1 MHILFPAIH
10 PYQEHKLEVGD
21 GHTLHVEEC
30 GNAQGLPVLFVH
42 GGPGAGCTANDRCF
56 FDPSIYRII
65 LFDQRGAGR
74 STPHA
79 SLESNTSEHLTQD
92 IEKIRTHLGIDKWV
106 LFGGSWGSTLSL
118 LYAIHYP
125 DRVLGLILRGIF
137 LCREKDLQWFYQFGA
152 SEVFP
157 EYWQMYADF
166 IPEEEQKDFIAAYY
180 QRLTGSD
187 ELVQMAAAKIWSTW
201 EAQCAT
207 LHPNKKVVDRFSDP
221 HNARSIARIEAHFFQ
236 NKMFFPDNFIL
247 ENADKFSDI
256 PGVIIHGRYDMICPA
271 ENALALS
278 AAWPKARL
286 NIVREAGHASAEPGI
301 TDALILATNEMGAQ
315 LS

>member
-1 MHILFPAIH
+1 MHMLFPAIH

-30 GNAQGLPVLFVH
+30 GNAQGIPVLFVH

-56 FDPSIYRII
+56 FDPSLYRII
-65 LFDQRGAGR
+65 LFDQRGSGR

-79 SLESNTSEHLTQD
+79 SLDSNTSEHLAQD
-92 IEKIRTHLGIDKWV
+92 IEKIREHLGIDQWV

-118 LYAIHYP
+118 VYAIHYP
-125 DRVLGLILRGIF
+125 ERVKAMILRGIF

-152 SEVFP
+152 SEIFP
-157 EYWQMYADF
+157 EYWQTYVDF
-166 IPEEEQKDFIAAYY
+166 IPEAERDNFINAYY
-180 QRLTGSD
+180 QRLTGDD

-207 LHPNKKVVDRFSDP
+207 LHPNKKVVERFTDP

-236 NKMFFPDNFIL
+236 NQMFFPENFIL
-247 ENADKFSDI
+247 DNADKFANI
-256 PGVIIHGRYDMICPA
+256 PGVIIHGRYDMVCPP

-286 NIVREAGHASAEPGI
+286 NIVRDAGHASAEPSI
-301 TDALILATNEMGAQ
+301 TDALILATNEMAKQ
-315 LS
+315 LA